1 MNNWIDVNDRLP
13 DTNRYVWVTVKN
25 DYIGGAYEVAVDW
38 YDQYEPEWNSYD
50 GRIVAWMEIDN
61 EPQPYGTKQQ
71 KEEVKTVETN
81 WGFNTKE
88 IERLKEEN
96 KNLLKKNIEL
106 TNLIHKMR
114 MKAFELIDTK
124 EG

>member
-13 DTNRYVWVTVKN
+13 DTNRYVWVTIKN
-25 DYIGGAYEVAVDW
+25 VYEDSYEVAIDW
-38 YDQYEPEWNSYD
+38 YDLYEPEWNMYD
-50 GRIVAWMEIDN
+50 GRIVAWMEIGN

-71 KEEVKTVETN
+71 KEETKTVETN

-96 KNLLKKNIEL
+96 KNLLKRNIEL

-114 MKAFELIDTK
+114 MKAFELINTK
-124 EG
+124 ED